1 MTDGPVTAGPVT
13 AGTVTA
19 GTVASLVEELRAVGV
34 PVSVGEHLDATRAVA
49 HLPLRSRAVLR
60 AALRCTLVKEAGQLA
75 TFDLL
80 FDLWAA
86 GGQDAGEAPLAG
98 LTDAAL
104 HAALRDAI
112 RAGDRFLQPLL
123 ADEYVRRFAG
133 VEPGRAVAGVRYM
146 LAATQAA
153 GLDGIRDDLLADGSH
168 SDGPHDDG
176 LLAGGP
182 LTNGL
187 VGGGGVGGAAGPG
200 VQGGPGVPGA
210 ANGHRGAPG
219 SHGGAGGP
227 RASALRDRLTRA
239 AVDRAIDDF
248 RQLLQSAVRRALVAD
263 RGARAV
269 RRTMGVQLA
278 QDMDISGSSA
288 AQSRQ
293 IAAAVGPLA
302 QHLARILA
310 SQAAT
315 RPSRVSIR
323 GTLRRAMGTGGV
335 PFSIVTAPP
344 RPPRPEIVVLCDMSG
359 SVSAFSRFTLDLLT
373 AMDSRLSRLRTFAFV
388 DGLDEITGLVREARA
403 AGRPLGT
410 MEAAGAAS
418 LSGRSDYGRVMRA
431 FARGPARSLTR
442 RSVVLV
448 IGDARTNY
456 LDPAA
461 AHFAEIARRAGRV
474 YWLNPEPRR
483 YWDDG
488 DSVMSAYAP
497 LCTRVEE
504 CRTLRQIADFVLS
517 LASESS
523 PAAA

>member
-1 MTDGPVTAGPVT
+1 
-13 AGTVTA
+13 
-19 GTVASLVEELRAVGV
+19 VASLVDELRAVGV
-34 PVSVGEHLDATRAVA
+34 PVSVGEHLDAARAVA
-49 HLPLRSRAVLR
+49 HLPLRSKAVVR
-60 AALRCTLVKEAGQLA
+60 AALRCTLVKDARQLA
-75 TFDLL
+75 AFDLL

-86 GGQDAGEAPLAG
+86 GDSGAGTGGTGTGPLAA
-98 LTDAAL
+98 LPDAAL

-112 RAGDRFLQPLL
+112 GSGDSFLPPLL

-153 GLDGIRDDLLADGSH
+153 DLDGIRDSLLV
-168 SDGPHDDG
+168 DG
-176 LLAGGP
+176 L
-182 LTNGL
+182 
-187 VGGGGVGGAAGPG
+187 
-200 VQGGPGVPGA
+200 
-210 ANGHRGAPG
+210 
-219 SHGGAGGP
+219 GGAGGLGGTGAQGEASWQLGDP
-227 RASALRDRLTRA
+227 GAGGTRASALRARLARA
-239 AVDRAIDDF
+239 AADRAIGDF

-278 QDMDISGSSA
+278 EDMDISGSSA

-293 IAAAVGPLA
+293 IAAAVAPLA

-310 SQAAT
+310 RQAAA

-335 PFSIVTAPP
+335 PFSVVTAPP

-359 SVSAFSRFTLDLLT
+359 SVSAFSRFTLDLLA
-373 AMDSRLSRLRTFAFV
+373 AMDSRLSRLRTFAFI
-388 DGLDEITGLVREARA
+388 DGLDEITGLVRDARA

-410 MEAAGAAS
+410 VEAAAGMAS
-418 LSGRSDYGRVMRA
+418 ISGRSDYGRVMRA

-461 AHFAEIARRAGRV
+461 GDFAEIARRAGRV

-488 DSVMSAYAP
+488 DSAIGSYAP

-517 LASESS
+517 LASEDAL
-523 PAAA
+523 AAAKHS

>member
-1 MTDGPVTAGPVT
+1 
-13 AGTVTA
+13 
-19 GTVASLVEELRAVGV
+19 VASLVDELRAVDV
-34 PVSVGEHLDATRAVA
+34 PVSVGEHLDAARAVA
-49 HLPLRSRAVLR
+49 HLPLRSKAVLR
-60 AALRCTLVKEAGQLA
+60 AALRCTLVKDARQLA
-75 TFDLL
+75 AFDLL

-86 GGQDAGEAPLAG
+86 GDSGAGTGSTGTGPLAALPDAG
-98 LTDAAL
+98 L

-112 RAGDRFLQPLL
+112 GSGDSFLPPLL

-153 GLDGIRDDLLADGSH
+153 DLDGIRDSLLADG
-168 SDGPHDDG
+168 
-176 LLAGGP
+176 L
-182 LTNGL
+182 
-187 VGGGGVGGAAGPG
+187 
-200 VQGGPGVPGA
+200 
-210 ANGHRGAPG
+210 
-219 SHGGAGGP
+219 GGAGGSGGAGGLGGTGAQGEASWQLGDP
-227 RASALRDRLTRA
+227 GAGGTRASALRARLARA
-239 AVDRAIDDF
+239 AADRAIGDF

-278 QDMDISGSSA
+278 EDMDISGSSA

-293 IAAAVGPLA
+293 IAAAVAPLA

-310 SQAAT
+310 RQAAA

-335 PFSIVTAPP
+335 PFSVVTAPP

-359 SVSAFSRFTLDLLT
+359 SVSAFSRFTLDLLA
-373 AMDSRLSRLRTFAFV
+373 AMDSRLSRLRTFAFI
-388 DGLDEITGLVREARA
+388 DGLDEITGLVRDARA

-410 MEAAGAAS
+410 MEAAAGTAS
-418 LSGRSDYGRVMRA
+418 ISGRSDYGRVMRA

-461 AHFAEIARRAGRV
+461 GDFAEIARRAGRV

-488 DSVMSAYAP
+488 DSAIGSYAP

-517 LASESS
+517 LASEDAL
-523 PAAA
+523 AAAKHS

>member
-1 MTDGPVTAGPVT
+1 
-13 AGTVTA
+13 
-19 GTVASLVEELRAVGV
+19 VASLVDELRAVDV
-34 PVSVGEHLDATRAVA
+34 PVSVGEHLDAARAVA
-49 HLPLRSRAVLR
+49 HLPLRSKAVLR
-60 AALRCTLVKEAGQLA
+60 AALRCTLVKDARQLA
-75 TFDLL
+75 AFDLL

-86 GGQDAGEAPLAG
+86 GDSGAGTGSTGTGPLAALPDAG
-98 LTDAAL
+98 L

-112 RAGDRFLQPLL
+112 GSGDSFLPPLL

-146 LAATQAA
+146 LAATHAA
-153 GLDGIRDDLLADGSH
+153 DLDGIRDSLLADG
-168 SDGPHDDG
+168 
-176 LLAGGP
+176 L
-182 LTNGL
+182 
-187 VGGGGVGGAAGPG
+187 
-200 VQGGPGVPGA
+200 
-210 ANGHRGAPG
+210 
-219 SHGGAGGP
+219 GGAGGSGGAGGLGGTGAQGEASWQLGDP
-227 RASALRDRLTRA
+227 GAGGTRASALRARLARA
-239 AVDRAIDDF
+239 AADRAIGDF

-278 QDMDISGSSA
+278 EDMDISGSSA

-293 IAAAVGPLA
+293 IAAAVAPLA

-310 SQAAT
+310 RQAAA

-335 PFSIVTAPP
+335 PFSVVTAPP

-359 SVSAFSRFTLDLLT
+359 SVSAFSRFTLDLLA
-373 AMDSRLSRLRTFAFV
+373 AMDSRLSRLRTFAFI
-388 DGLDEITGLVREARA
+388 DGLDEITGLVRDARA

-410 MEAAGAAS
+410 MEAAAGTAS
-418 LSGRSDYGRVMRA
+418 ISGRSDYGRVMRA

-461 AHFAEIARRAGRV
+461 GDFAEIARRAGRV

-488 DSVMSAYAP
+488 DSAIGSYAP

-517 LASESS
+517 LASEDAL
-523 PAAA
+523 AAAKHS

>member
-1 MTDGPVTAGPVT
+1 MDGPVMDGM
-13 AGTVTA
+13 
-19 GTVASLVEELRAVGV
+19 VASLVEELRAVGV

-86 GGQDAGEAPLAG
+86 GGQETGDAPLAG

-112 RAGDRFLQPLL
+112 GAGDLFLQPLL
-123 ADEYVRRFAG
+123 ADEYVRRFSG

-153 GLDGIRDDLLADGSH
+153 DLDGIRDDLLADGSQ
-168 SDGPHDDG
+168 DNG
-176 LLAGGP
+176 LLTDGMAGG
-182 LTNGL
+182 GEA
-187 VGGGGVGGAAGPG
+187 GGGGAGGAGGPG
-200 VQGGPGVPGA
+200 VQGGS
-210 ANGHRGAPG
+210 GAPG
-219 SHGGAGGP
+219 APNGQHGAHGDGGGQ

-263 RGARAV
+263 RGAQAV

-315 RPSRVSIR
+315 RRSRVSIR

-373 AMDSRLSRLRTFAFV
+373 AMDSRLSRLRTFAFI
-388 DGLDEITGLVREARA
+388 DGLDEITGLVKEARA

-418 LSGRSDYGRVMRA
+418 LSGRSDYGRVIRA

-488 DSVMSAYAP
+488 DSVMGCYAP

-517 LASESS
+517 LASESAL
-523 PAAA
+523 AAKKPY

>member
-1 MTDGPVTAGPVT
+1 
-13 AGTVTA
+13 
-19 GTVASLVEELRAVGV
+19 VASLVEELRAVGV

-49 HLPLRSRAVLR
+49 HLPLRSRAVLH

-86 GGQDAGEAPLAG
+86 GGQEAGEAPLAG

-112 RAGDRFLQPLL
+112 QTGDMFLQPLL

-146 LAATQAA
+146 LAVTQAA
-153 GLDGIRDDLLADGSH
+153 NLDGIRDDLLADGAH
-168 SDGPHDDG
+168 EDGPHGDDLLSDG
-176 LLAGGP
+176 LAGG
-182 LTNGL
+182 
-187 VGGGGVGGAAGPG
+187 GGGGGGGGGAGG
-200 VQGGPGVPGA
+200 TGGPGVHGGPGA
-210 ANGHRGAPG
+210 PNGHRGA
-219 SHGGAGGP
+219 HTGAGGP
-227 RASALRDRLTRA
+227 RTSALRDRLARA

-263 RGARAV
+263 RGAQAV

-310 SQAAT
+310 SQAVS

-373 AMDSRLSRLRTFAFV
+373 AMDSRLSRLRTFAFI
-388 DGLDEITGLVREARA
+388 DGLDEITGLVKEARA

-418 LSGRSDYGRVMRA
+418 LSGRSDYGRVIRA

-448 IGDARTNY
+448 IGDARTNH
-456 LDPAA
+456 LDPAT
-461 AHFAEIARRAGRV
+461 AHFAEIAHRAGRV

-488 DSVMSAYAP
+488 DSVMASYAP

-517 LASESS
+517 LASESAL
-523 PAAA
+523 AATKPY